1 MILKANEPF
10 SEAAL
15 RQAAARLRRQKLEQ
29 CALFESPQPE
39 PSEASEARI
48 LRTCD
53 RYARCQRTK
62 EYFRT
67 FLAGLLALS
76 LAGGAAAY
84 GNPDLRERIGGWV
97 REVTG
102 TKVLF
107 QKEESSLN
115 NDHLEYFSIHFSDQD
130 LLLLEQERSSGHFF
144 GVIQMQNDVRAYIDI
159 VDYQHTME
167 MEYSSEEP
175 LKMESGEY
183 NGSRFTFLEGTERHP
198 MANLMVWNDAE
209 EYVIMIDA
217 VLEKEDLLRL
227 YKKID
232 IERKNQ

>member
-10 SEAAL
+10 SEEAL

-29 CALFESPQPE
+29 CTLFESPQPE

-102 TKVLF
+102 KEMLFIHVGTEIPDDVLPHF
-107 QKEESSLN
+107 SVDFIVPESYVLQLEIDDPGYRSYHYKGPNRSLFSVRVADYRYDFNYVIADEENLSIERGEINGNRYEFYPGREESPLGELIVWSDADQIIIIISSSLPT
-115 NDHLEYFSIHFSDQD
+115 DE
-130 LLLLEQERSSGHFF
+130 
-144 GVIQMQNDVRAYIDI
+144 VIKT
-159 VDYQHTME
+159 YQSM
-167 MEYSSEEP
+167 
-175 LKMESGEY
+175 
-183 NGSRFTFLEGTERHP
+183 
-198 MANLMVWNDAE
+198 
-209 EYVIMIDA
+209 
-217 VLEKEDLLRL
+217 
-227 YKKID
+227 KIN
-232 IERKNQ
+232 KLV